1 MPQQWTTTP
10 ITADLVRGAVEL
22 EHGQHGLV
30 PHRLPAWARAQCPD
44 PQLLD
49 SEAMPSG
56 VRVAVRTAA
65 SAVELVVRP
74 RRKVYVGAPPRPEG
88 RFDLLVDGRPAGQQ
102 VADGGDVVRIDLA
115 TGATEHVT
123 GVDVTVAF
131 PDLPPEDKVLEVW
144 LPHNERTELVSL
156 RSDAPVAAAPGS
168 GRPVWVHHGSSISQG
183 SEAAGPSQTWPA
195 LAAAAAGVELLN
207 LGYAGSALLDPFV
220 ARTIRDLPADLISLG
235 LGVNVVN
242 TDLMRRRAFG
252 PAVHGFL
259 DTIRDGHPDTPLLVV
274 SPIFSPLQEDTPG
287 PLMFDLEALAEG
299 RVRLRPT
306 GDPAEVAAGKL
317 TLRVVREELA
327 RVVALRAATDPHLHL
342 LDGLEVF
349 GPADHDAVPLP
360 DGLHPDAAG
369 HELIGERFA
378 SLAFGSGGPFDRD

>member
-1 MPQQWTTTP
+1 VPQQRTTTP
-10 ITADLVRGAVEL
+10 ITPELVRGAVEL
-22 EHGQHGLV
+22 EPTEHGLL
-30 PHRLPAWARAQCPD
+30 PHRLPAWARAQCPN

-65 SAVELVVRP
+65 TAVELVVRP
-74 RRKVYVGAPPRPEG
+74 LKRVYAGAPPRPPG
-88 RFDLLVDGRPAGQQ
+88 RYDLVVDGVRCGQQ
-102 VADGGDVVRIDLA
+102 VADGGDVLTIDLA
-115 TGATEHVT
+115 TGAVERRD
-123 GVDVTVAF
+123 GGDATVAF
-131 PDLPPEDKVLEVW
+131 TGLPPEDKVVEVW

-156 RSDAPVAAAPGS
+156 TADAPVAPAPPS
-168 GRPVWVHHGSSISQG
+168 GRPLWVHHGSSISQG
-183 SEAAGPSQTWPA
+183 SDAASPSRTWPA

-207 LGYAGSALLDPFV
+207 LGYGGSALLDPFV
-220 ARTIRDLPADLISLG
+220 ARTIRDLPADLISLA

-259 DTIRDGHPDTPLLVV
+259 DTIRDGHPETPLLVV

-287 PLMFDLEALAEG
+287 PLMFDPAALAEG
-299 RVRLRPT
+299 RVRLTPT
-306 GDPAEVAAGKL
+306 GDPTEVAAGKL

-327 RVVALRAATDPHLHL
+327 RVVEQRSATDPHLHL

-349 GPADHDAVPLP
+349 GPRDHDRVPLP
-360 DGLHPDAAG
+360 DGLHPDPAG
-369 HELIGERFA
+369 HELIGERVA
-378 SLAFGSGGPFDRD
+378 RLAFDRGGPFDRG